1 MRPLARTRDS
11 LDQQIAGHRKWHR
24 FRHISG
30 SDALRGCETRTTKR
44 HPECVHVLRAARDS
58 PGRRNG
64 CFRYAPRTLAPH
76 DYSAV
81 FRDRR
86 LAVIL
91 LLGFSS
97 GLPLALTGG
106 TLQAWMTVEGVDLAT
121 IGIFTL
127 VGIPYT
133 WKFVWAPL
141 MDRFVPP
148 FLGRRRGWLFVTQ
161 LVLAALIASMACS
174 SPKADLAWLALL
186 AVMVA
191 FASASQDIVFDAYR
205 TDVSSAEQRGLAAA
219 FTVVGYRVAMLTSG
233 AAALVLV
240 AGSGFI
246 PALGWQD
253 TYLVMAGLMGIGA
266 AATLWG
272 PEPTSGAPP
281 PRTLDEAVWAPL
293 REFFSRPGAG
303 ALLALIVLYKLGD
316 AFAGSLTTAFLLRG
330 VGFPLDDVG
339 YVNKGMGLA
348 ATIFGALFG
357 GALMVRLGLY
367 RALLVFG
374 VLQAVS
380 NLGFMALAA
389 AGKSYPMMFFA
400 VGFENLTGGMGTA
413 AFVALLMALCDR
425 RFTATQYALLS
436 ALASFG
442 RVYVG
447 PAAGYATD
455 PKYLGLTWTVFFFL
469 TFLVALPG
477 LALLWWKRETLR
489 AL

>member
-1 MRPLARTRDS
+1 MCGRGGPRS
-11 LDQQIAGHRKWHR
+11 GHST
-24 FRHISG
+24 SG
-30 SDALRGCETRTTKR
+30 ILS
-44 HPECVHVLRAARDS
+44 
-58 PGRRNG
+58 
-64 CFRYAPRTLAPH
+64 RTLPAAS
-76 DYSAV
+76 YSAV

-106 TLQAWMTVEGVDLAT
+106 TLQAWMTVEGVDLST

-127 VGIPYT
+127 VGLPYT
-133 WKFVWAPL
+133 WKFLWAPL

-148 FLGRRRGWLFVTQ
+148 FLGRRRGWLLVTQ
-161 LVLAALIASMACS
+161 LSLAALIAAMAFA
-174 SPKADLAWLALL
+174 SPRGDLAWLALL
-186 AVMVA
+186 AVAVA

-205 TDVSSAEQRGLAAA
+205 TDVAKPEQRGLAAA

-246 PALGWQD
+246 PALGWKN
-253 TYLVMAGLMGIGA
+253 TYLVMAGLMGLGA
-266 AATLWG
+266 LATLWG
-272 PEPTSGAPP
+272 PEPEAAAPP
-281 PRTLDEAVWAPL
+281 PRSLDEAVWAPL
-293 REFFSRPGAG
+293 KEFFSRNGAWV
-303 ALLALIVLYKLGD
+303 LLALIVLYKLGD

-330 VGFPLDDVG
+330 AGFALDDVG

-367 RALLVFG
+367 RALMAFG

-380 NLGFMALAA
+380 NLAFMALAA
-389 AGKSYPMMFFA
+389 AGKSWPLMVFA
-400 VGFENLTGGMGTA
+400 VGFENLSGGMGTA
-413 AFVALLMALCDR
+413 AFVALLMALCDH

-455 PKYLGLTWTVFFFL
+455 PKYLGLSWAVFFFL
-469 TFLVALPG
+469 TFLLALPG
-477 LALLWWKRETLR
+477 LALLWWKRETLK
-489 AL
+489 ALG

>member
-1 MRPLARTRDS
+1 MP
-11 LDQQIAGHRKWHR
+11 
-24 FRHISG
+24 
-30 SDALRGCETRTTKR
+30 
-44 HPECVHVLRAARDS
+44 AAS
-58 PGRRNG
+58 
-64 CFRYAPRTLAPH
+64 
-76 DYSAV
+76 YSAV

-106 TLQAWMTVEGVDLAT
+106 TLQAWMTVEGVDLST

-127 VGIPYT
+127 VGLPYT
-133 WKFVWAPL
+133 WKFLWAPL

-148 FLGRRRGWLFVTQ
+148 FLGRRRGWLLVTQ
-161 LVLAALIASMACS
+161 LSLAALIAAMAFA
-174 SPKADLAWLALL
+174 SPRGDLAWLALL
-186 AVMVA
+186 AVAVA

-205 TDVSSAEQRGLAAA
+205 TDVAKPEQRGLAAA

-246 PALGWQD
+246 PALGWKS
-253 TYLVMAGLMGIGA
+253 TYLVMAGLMGLGA
-266 AATLWG
+266 LATLWG
-272 PEPTSGAPP
+272 PEPEVAAPP
-281 PRTLDEAVWAPL
+281 PRSLDEAVWAPL
-293 REFFSRPGAG
+293 REFFSRNGAWV
-303 ALLALIVLYKLGD
+303 LLALIVLYKLGD

-330 VGFPLDDVG
+330 AGFALDDVG

-367 RALLVFG
+367 RALMAFG

-380 NLGFMALAA
+380 NLAFMALAG
-389 AGKSYPMMFFA
+389 AGKSWPLMVFA
-400 VGFENLTGGMGTA
+400 VGFENLSGGMGTA
-413 AFVALLMALCDR
+413 AFVALLMALCDH

-455 PKYLGLTWTVFFFL
+455 PKYLGLSWTVFFFL
-469 TFLVALPG
+469 TCPLALPR
-477 LALLWWKRETLR
+477 LALLWWKRETLK
-489 AL
+489 ALG

>member
-1 MRPLARTRDS
+1 MP
-11 LDQQIAGHRKWHR
+11 
-24 FRHISG
+24 
-30 SDALRGCETRTTKR
+30 
-44 HPECVHVLRAARDS
+44 AAS
-58 PGRRNG
+58 
-64 CFRYAPRTLAPH
+64 
-76 DYSAV
+76 YSAV

-106 TLQAWMTVEGVDLAT
+106 TLQAWMTVEGVDLST

-127 VGIPYT
+127 VGLPYT
-133 WKFVWAPL
+133 WKFLWAPL

-148 FLGRRRGWLFVTQ
+148 FLGRRRGWLLVTQ
-161 LVLAALIASMACS
+161 LSLAALIAAMAFA
-174 SPKADLAWLALL
+174 SPRGDLAWLALL
-186 AVMVA
+186 AVAVA

-205 TDVSSAEQRGLAAA
+205 TDVAKPEQRGLAAA

-246 PALGWQD
+246 PALGWKN
-253 TYLVMAGLMGIGA
+253 TYLVMAGLMGLGA
-266 AATLWG
+266 LATLWG
-272 PEPTSGAPP
+272 PEPEAAAPP
-281 PRTLDEAVWAPL
+281 PRSLDEAVWAPL
-293 REFFSRPGAG
+293 KEFFSRNGAWV
-303 ALLALIVLYKLGD
+303 LLALIVLYKLGD

-330 VGFPLDDVG
+330 AGFALDDVG

-367 RALLVFG
+367 RALMAFG

-380 NLGFMALAA
+380 NLAFMALAS
-389 AGKSYPMMFFA
+389 AGKSWPLMVFA
-400 VGFENLTGGMGTA
+400 VGFENLSGGMGTA
-413 AFVALLMALCDR
+413 AFVSLLMALCDH

-455 PKYLGLTWTVFFFL
+455 PKYLGLSWAVFFFL
-469 TFLVALPG
+469 TFLLALPG
-477 LALLWWKRETLR
+477 LALLWWKRETLK
-489 AL
+489 ALG